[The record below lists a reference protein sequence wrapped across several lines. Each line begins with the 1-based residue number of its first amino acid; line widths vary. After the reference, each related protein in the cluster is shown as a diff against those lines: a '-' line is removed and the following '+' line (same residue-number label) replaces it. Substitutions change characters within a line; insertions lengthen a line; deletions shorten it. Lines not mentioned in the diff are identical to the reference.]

1 MRINKR
7 TLELNAWFL
16 EKEEKG
22 HASTFHL
29 HPYILSNLLKDDD
42 HRGLCSETT
51 APNLW
56 PIYLIIAR
64 ALSNHTNKLLQ

>member
-22 HASTFHL
+22 QASTFHL

-42 HRGLCSETT
+42 HRGLCSETNRT
-51 APNLW
+51 KSLA
-56 PIYLIIAR
+56 YLPHY
-64 ALSNHTNKLLQ
+64 SKGTF

>member
-22 HASTFHL
+22 QASTFHL
-29 HPYILSNLLKDDD
+29 HPYILSNLLKDDN
-42 HRGLCSETT
+42 HRGLCSD
-51 APNLW
+51 W
-56 PIYLIIAR
+56 PIYLIITR

>member
-22 HASTFHL
+22 QASTFHL

-42 HRGLCSETT
+42 HRGLCSG
-51 APNLW
+51 W
-56 PIYLIIAR
+56 PIYFIITR